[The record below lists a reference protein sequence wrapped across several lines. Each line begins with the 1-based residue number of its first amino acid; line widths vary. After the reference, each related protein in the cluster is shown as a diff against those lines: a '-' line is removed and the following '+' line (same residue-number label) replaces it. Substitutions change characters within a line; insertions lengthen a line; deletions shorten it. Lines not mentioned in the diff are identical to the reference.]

1 MIKVGKTYIPI
12 RPNTHHSI
20 SSSPSNT
27 PVHPVALGALGFMS
41 LLLVIMAVINSLFI
55 IVYIGILLFKR

>member
-1 MIKVGKTYIPI
+1 MIKVGNTYIPV

-27 PVHPVALGALGFMS
+27 PVHPVALGVLGFMS
-41 LLLVIMAVINSLFI
+41 LLLVII
-55 IVYIGILLFKR
+55 IVYIGILLFKK

>member
-1 MIKVGKTYIPI
+1 MIKVGNTYIPV

-20 SSSPSNT
+20 STNPSNE

-41 LLLVIMAVINSLFI
+41 LLLVII
-55 IVYIGILLFKR
+55 IVYIGIILFKR